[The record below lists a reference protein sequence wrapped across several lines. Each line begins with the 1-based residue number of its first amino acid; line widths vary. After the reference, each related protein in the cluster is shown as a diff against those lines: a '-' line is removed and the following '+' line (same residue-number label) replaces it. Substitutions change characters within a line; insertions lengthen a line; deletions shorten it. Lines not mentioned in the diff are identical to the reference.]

1 MINNLDVSMT
11 RRVNCQ
17 KHYCMILNFLQ
28 LIQKSDSIVLR
39 KQGNLENALK
49 NFTLVLKCD
58 SHALQRNQLE
68 INHHYNY
75 IGGVL
80 MNQNRYV
87 EALENFNCV
96 LKIKPLCLPPSHSSL
111 AKIYNN
117 IDSVHYSMK
126 FYQFYFL

>member
-1 MINNLDVSMT
+1 
-11 RRVNCQ
+11 
-17 KHYCMILNFLQ
+17 
-28 LIQKSDSIVLR
+28 
-39 KQGNLENALK
+39 
-49 NFTLVLKCD
+49 
-58 SHALQRNQLE
+58 
-68 INHHYNY
+68 
-75 IGGVL
+75 